1 MRLSRFIG
9 LAALVGAVLATS
21 IQRVAAAPIIH
32 LPFPAGVAVSIIQGY
47 NGGTH
52 QGVERYSLDLTRD
65 DGKTSGSPALA
76 PAPGVV
82 AWSQPPGDQHGCISI
97 QLDNGGGLYTMLC
110 HLLLNRP
117 YNNGDHIA
125 AGQQIGTVAPPGM
138 VGNNGVAHI
147 HLQLYRVVGGD
158 RSPVPFSPPDGL
170 PLEGI
175 SLPPG
180 TGYNQWLCNG
190 SGPGCHMLSQNG
202 PGAPTT
208 TTTTGGTPGPTR
220 SATPPAIVG
229 AGASSSGA
237 ASLARV
243 PAQSLAI
250 GQQVQVIGTGDCL
263 RVHTSPA
270 LAANVV
276 YCLPDGAQSVITD
289 GPQVADGYTWWKLS
303 SLGWAVA
310 DFLAAVDGSS
320 VVATPPA
327 SSPTPTP
334 QPAAPAQPST
344 PPPTPPAASATPAL
358 PTGFSF
364 AQGDT
369 VVVAGTGD
377 CLNVRSDPGLS
388 SQVLTCI
395 PDGTQGTISD
405 GPVQQDGLTWY
416 RLLNLGWVDAEYLQ
430 SAQ

>member
-1 MRLSRFIG
+1 MRLSKFLG
-9 LAALVGAVLATS
+9 AALCAAALLGTG
-21 IQRVAAAPIIH
+21 IRYVAAAPILH
-32 LPFPAGVAVSIIQGY
+32 LPYPAGTAVSIIQGY

-52 QGVERYSLDLTRD
+52 QGVERYSLDLARD

-82 AWSQPPGDQHGCISI
+82 AWAQPPGDQHGCISI

-110 HLLLNRP
+110 HLLLNRT
-117 YNNGDHIA
+117 YNNGDHIG

-147 HLQLYRVVGGD
+147 HLQLYRVVAGD
-158 RSPVPFSPPDGL
+158 RSPVPFAPPDGL
-170 PLEGI
+170 PLEGV
-175 SLPPG
+175 SLPAG
-180 TGYNQWLCNG
+180 SSYNQWYCNG
-190 SGPGCHMLSQNG
+190 SGPGCHLISQNG

-208 TTTTGGTPGPTR
+208 MPTTPGPAR
-220 SATPPAIVG
+220 SATPPTIVG

-237 ASLARV
+237 ATLARV
-243 PAQSLAI
+243 PAQALAI

-270 LAANVV
+270 LAASVV

-310 DFLAAVDGSS
+310 DFLAAVDGAS

-327 SSPTPTP
+327 ASSTP
-334 QPAAPAQPST
+334 QPTASATPPAP
-344 PPPTPPAASATPAL
+344 PPPTPPAASATPTL
-358 PTGFSF
+358 PTGVTFV
-364 AQGDT
+364 QGDT

-430 SAQ
+430 HAQ